1 MSSKMCAC
9 VAAAGVAAVLGVA
22 GSPTALGQ
30 AVFGITRPAFSTGP
44 TTVFNTN
51 VTTGQATAVFDPIA
65 AALPATAP
73 GFTGMAYDATN
84 RRMFASTTNGT
95 STAIYSL
102 DVTNNWAATLVT
114 SVRRP
119 DNSAGMVIAGL
130 AFDQKRRVLYGVREI
145 GGAGQP
151 EALFSINLQTGVST
165 VVLEFEPSNAFNFS
179 ITGVDWCPVTDRIYL
194 ADDAANGG
202 RNIYSV
208 NPGLATPTLDL
219 VAPYEAANAQL
230 PAATDFDGI
239 AAGGG
244 FLYLLSD
251 SLDDATSTTIEGNG
265 GFHRVYNLA
274 TGQWGTPIA
283 TPYPIRTVSTQLGR
297 IDPTGAGGWLGL
309 GCNRA
314 DVAGANQ
321 GIGFDS
327 DLTADDIIVFL
338 NWYFGDDLRADLAG
352 ANQSPTPDNSL
363 TADDIIVFLGEF
375 FAGCG
380 T

>member
-9 VAAAGVAAVLGVA
+9 VVAAGVAAVLGVA
-22 GSPTALGQ
+22 GSPAALGQ
-30 AVFGITRPAFSTGP
+30 AVFGITRPTFSTGP

-51 VTTGQATAVFDPIA
+51 VTSGAATAVFDPIA

-114 SVRRP
+114 NVRRP
-119 DNSAGMVIAGL
+119 DNSAGMVIDGL
-130 AFDQKRRVLYGVREI
+130 AFDQKRRVLYGVRGI
-145 GGAGQP
+145 GGTGQP
-151 EALFSINLQTGVST
+151 EALFSINPQTGVTT
-165 VVLEFEPSNAFNFS
+165 VVLEFEPTTASNFTF
-179 ITGVDWCPVTDRIYL
+179 GGLDWCPVTDRIYL
-194 ADDAANGG
+194 SDDDDTGG

-208 NPGLATPTLDL
+208 NPALATPTLDL
-219 VAPYEAANAQL
+219 VAPYEAATAQL
-230 PAATDFDGI
+230 PAASDFDGI

-251 SLDDATSTTIEGNG
+251 SLDDAATTAIEGNG

-283 TPYPIRTVSTQLGR
+283 TPYPLRTVATLGR
-297 IDPTGAGGWLGL
+297 IDPTGGGAWLGL

-321 GIGFDS
+321 SVGFDQA
-327 DLTADDIIVFL
+327 LTADDIIVFL

-352 ANQSPTPDNSL
+352 ANQGTTPDSAL
-363 TADDIIVFLGEF
+363 TADDIIVYLGEF